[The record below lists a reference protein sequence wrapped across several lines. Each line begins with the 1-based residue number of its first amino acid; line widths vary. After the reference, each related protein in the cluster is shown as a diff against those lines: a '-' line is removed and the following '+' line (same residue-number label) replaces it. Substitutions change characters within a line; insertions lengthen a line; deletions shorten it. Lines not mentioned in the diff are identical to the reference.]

1 MEVTIP
7 DSISESSD
15 PSTAPTECETLTI
28 REASGILGV
37 SLSSAYEAAQKGQIP
52 AIRIGGRWLVL
63 KGKFQKMLAGEE
75 D

>member
-1 MEVTIP
+1 MESN
-7 DSISESSD
+7 SI
-15 PSTAPTECETLTI
+15 AQRETLTI
-28 REASGILGV
+28 KEAAVTLGV

-63 KGKFQKMLAGEE
+63 KGKFQKMLAGER